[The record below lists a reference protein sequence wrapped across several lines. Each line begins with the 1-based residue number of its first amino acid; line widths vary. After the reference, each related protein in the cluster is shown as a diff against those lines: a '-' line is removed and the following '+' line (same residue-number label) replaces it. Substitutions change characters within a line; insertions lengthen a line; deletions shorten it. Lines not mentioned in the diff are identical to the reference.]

1 MKKKKSS
8 LLKLTKE
15 TPQARKERVSSG
27 VKFRAAV
34 MDHKK
39 RKLQNKENLKDRDD
53 L

>member
-1 MKKKKSS
+1 MKKKKSP

-27 VKFRAAV
+27 VRMRAAV
-34 MDHKK
+34 IDNKK
-39 RKLQNKENLKDRDD
+39 RKLQDKENLKDRDD